1 MDILPCNSV
10 VIGMEDEMHGGEKR
24 GEFCRRRREP
34 ASFFDAAQCS
44 LATWECS
51 PQNYNLLQYM
61 PAFPGKFPSDNGDVC
76 GTHLDTS
83 TKLPPS
89 LACVALKWVFTKLA

>member
-1 MDILPCNSV
+1 MVAKNGGNFAGEGESPLPFLTRHNARSR
-10 VIGMEDEMHGGEKR
+10 R
-24 GEFCRRRREP
+24 G
-34 ASFFDAAQCS
+34 SAAHKNH
-44 LATWECS
+44 T
-51 PQNYNLLQYM
+51 LLQYM
-61 PAFPGKFPSDNGDVC
+61 PAFPGKHLCDNGDVC